1 MKGFSKLLFV
11 CFLTVSI
18 VLLEPVHSIAQ
29 PRPVPPPVDNG
40 HKYDLGEGPDPC
52 TDPFAYCPIDSG
64 ILFLLAAGIGYGLL
78 QMKNSRKKQVAER
91 G

>member
-18 VLLEPVHSIAQ
+18 VLLDLVHSIAQ
-29 PRPVPPPVDNG
+29 PRPVPPPIDNG
-40 HKYDLGEGPDPC
+40 HKYDLGDPGNPC
-52 TDPFAYCPIDSG
+52 TDPDIYCPIDSG
-64 ILFLLAAGIGYGLL
+64 VYFLLAAGIGYGIL
-78 QMKNSRKKQVAER
+78 QMKNSRKKQIAER